1 MIKLTIT
8 SADAKRKEVEALAKA
23 EKAQKEAFYTL
34 REQRVEKFAALIFNE
49 AKRCIESDRSGCCE
63 ILLLCHKINQWRAEV
78 NGANEPWDYWES
90 DFKLELTEAIDIVIQ
105 LLQEAG
111 YEMGEHDQMYV
122 YSKSWQDRS
131 GKYGR
136 FFVRY

>member
-8 SADAKRKEVEALAKA
+8 SADAKRKEVEALAQI
-23 EKAQKEAFYTL
+23 EKAQREVFNAL
-34 REQRVEKFAALIFNE
+34 REQRVEKLAALIFNE
-49 AKRCIESDRSGCCE
+49 AKRYIDLNTSGCCE
-63 ILLLCHKINQWRAEV
+63 ILLLCHKIDQWRAEV
-78 NGANEPWDYWES
+78 SGANEPWDYQIFG
-90 DFKLELTEAIDIVIQ
+90 FKSELTEAIDIVIR

-111 YEMGEHDQMYV
+111 YEMGEGDQMYV
-122 YSKSWQDRS
+122 YSKSWQERS

>member
-8 SADAKRKEVEALAKA
+8 SADAKRKEVEALAQV
-23 EKAQKEAFYTL
+23 EKAQRETFNAL
-34 REQRVEKFAALIFNE
+34 REQRVEKLAALIFNE
-49 AKRCIESDRSGCCE
+49 AKRYIDLNTSGCCE
-63 ILLLCHKINQWRAEV
+63 ILFLWSKIDQWRAEV
-78 NGANEPWDYWES
+78 SGTDTPWDYQLFG
-90 DFKLELTEAIDIVIQ
+90 FKSELTEAIDIVIQ

-122 YSKSWQDRS
+122 YSS

>member
-8 SADAKRKEVEALAKA
+8 SADTKRKEVEALAKV
-23 EKAQKEAFYTL
+23 EKAQREAFNAL
-34 REQRVEKFAALIFNE
+34 REQRVEKLAALIFNE
-49 AKRCIESDRSGCCE
+49 AKRYIELDTSGCCE
-63 ILLLCHKINQWRAEV
+63 ILLLWYKLDQWRAEIS
-78 NGANEPWDYWES
+78 GANEPWDYQCFG
-90 DFKLELTEAIDIVIQ
+90 FKSELTEAIDIVIQ

-122 YSKSWQDRS
+122 YSKSWQERS
-131 GKYGR
+131 GKYGH